1 MRELHVRQEAQVGA
15 AFGFRHRQLVHRPDE
30 GIQHI
35 THMART
41 TVRGHLVEQGQAEG
55 IHLLR
60 AVDQQ
65 LADQFVLRSE
75 VVLQRSLVALPG
87 RRNDIGHRNA
97 VDAVLREQAL
107 CNGLHPDLR
116 FPSVRA
122 HWFQC

>member
-15 AFGFRHRQLVHRPDE
+15 AFGFGHRQLVHRPDE
-30 GIQHI
+30 GVQYV
-35 THMART
+35 THMARA
-41 TVRGHLVEQGQAEG
+41 TVRGHLVEQCQAEG
-55 IHLLR
+55 IHFLR

-87 RRNDIGHRNA
+87 RRNDIGHRDA

-107 CNGLHPDLR
+107 CNGLHPNLR

-122 HWFQC
+122 HGFQC